1 MHVKQEGLILKE
13 QQVRALKLLS
23 EGRDV
28 FVWSPTWYGKSLCY
42 QLLHVHM
49 CYPVPFLM
57 DYKLGRTNG
66 PLVARSVVLVISP
79 LVSLYMI
86 DQVRS
91 LNTIEVFLLPSS
103 VVIGNR
109 PKSCCH

>member
-1 MHVKQEGLILKE
+1 MATFDIQEALAHALSCVKQEGLILKE

-79 LVSLYMI
+79 LI
-86 DQVRS
+86 
-91 LNTIEVFLLPSS
+91 
-103 VVIGNR
+103 R
-109 PKSCCH
+109 PGQEFEH